1 MFHKTPHPP
10 SSIQPQSILV
20 RLPCRWKVLVPSS
33 PDPSLSHVRPGL
45 LNVPLH
51 NSVQVV
57 DMLLELAFCNGGQHL
72 LPDWCLPQLISNH
85 S

>member
-33 PDPSLSHVRPGL
+33 PRPQS
-45 LNVPLH
+45 VPLPARPPKRAPPH
-51 NSVQVV
+51 TAAFQVL
-57 DMLLELAFCNGGQHL
+57 DMLLELAFC
-72 LPDWCLPQLISNH
+72 
-85 S
+85 